1 MKLPPPPQPSASKVA
16 PSKDL
21 DEIEEVEDDNS
32 SEASSENE
40 KLAKTSKK
48 DQDEV
53 QPRERSLSFDDLYQ
67 LAPLQDGLS
76 LQSAFAFEPLEG
88 DETKA
93 FRRSASLDGIYA
105 LAEAMI
111 RESEDR
117 SQKKQQQSCLSQLV
131 AVGNPL
137 HRGPRSLWRIMGLVN
152 LHGEDGNEMGEEY
165 EIESVST
172 AEEDDSPAERLFG
185 KERANELRKR
195 ITKSKKVSPQA
206 AREALDAATAET
218 IEFVTWFSVW
228 ILIIF
233 WLLFYSSYGP
243 TLWRFLYGPMGLVL
257 VLPFGFGLLFW
268 LVTYVFTEEED

>member
-1 MKLPPPPQPSASKVA
+1 
-16 PSKDL
+16 
-21 DEIEEVEDDNS
+21 
-32 SEASSENE
+32 
-40 KLAKTSKK
+40 
-48 DQDEV
+48 
-53 QPRERSLSFDDLYQ
+53 
-67 LAPLQDGLS
+67 
-76 LQSAFAFEPLEG
+76 
-88 DETKA
+88 
-93 FRRSASLDGIYA
+93 
-105 LAEAMI
+105 MI

-117 SQKKQQQSCLSQLV
+117 SQDDDDVSEETATVMSVPAGGGGKSTTPRTAISLEDY
-131 AVGNPL
+131 
-137 HRGPRSLWRIMGLVN
+137 GPRKSSRRRR
-152 LHGEDGNEMGEEY
+152 EREY

-206 AREALDAATAET
+206 AREALDAATAAMLGSDSTET